1 MKKLITANLA
11 DSSIIQ
17 SLVTVYKNSK
27 NSKVQTSVVNA
38 LQAIENETSQGRGAL
53 IYELRSAIAK
63 SGNKEADGNQEGT
76 INAQEDQVSTGI
88 CTMGGE
94 TDIMP
99 CKRCR

>member
-38 LQAIENETSQGRGAL
+38 LQAVENETSQGRSAL
-53 IYELRSAIAK
+53 LYEVTSAIAK

-88 CTMGGE
+88 CAMGGR
-94 TDIMP
+94 TDIVP